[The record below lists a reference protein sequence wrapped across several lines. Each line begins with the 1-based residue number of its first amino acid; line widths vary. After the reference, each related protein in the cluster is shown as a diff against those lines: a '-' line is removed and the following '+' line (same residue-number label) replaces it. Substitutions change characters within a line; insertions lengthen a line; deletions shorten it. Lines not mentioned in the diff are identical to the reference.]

1 MIRIY
6 DGFYVGDQTDCNP
19 LASDWCATVH
29 ACKHPC
35 HQRVIGYHNS
45 ISPQHPNY
53 LFWESRMDLYLN
65 IIDPPQP
72 LFKLETFTTA
82 LAFIK
87 RHWHAGNPIL
97 IHCNQGESR
106 APSIALLF
114 LASETGIITNASYD
128 QATAEFI
135 QLYPKYKPGQGIQTF
150 LRQHWLDLMAH

>member
-1 MIRIY
+1 MIKIY
-6 DGFYVGDQTDCNP
+6 AGLYVGNGTDCKP
-19 LASDWCATVH
+19 LAPDWAIVH
-29 ACKHPC
+29 ACKYPC
-35 HQRVIGYHNS
+35 FNDRVGRVLPS
-45 ISPQHPNY
+45 APNY
-53 LFWESRMDLYLN
+53 LWHGNKTNLYLN

-87 RHWHAGNPIL
+87 RHWRAGDPIL

-114 LASETGIITNASYD
+114 LASETGIIPNGSYEA
-128 QATAEFI
+128 ATQEFI
-135 QLYPKYKPGQGIQTF
+135 ELYPKYKPGQGIQTF